1 MKFSDANSNDS
12 CSLQSDNMISKRLK
26 ITMDSSIDCLPFRE
40 IMQKPD
46 VSNRLLKKNSKDQT
60 YTMYNAELCKKIFR
74 FTRELLYSYI

>member
-1 MKFSDANSNDS
+1 
-12 CSLQSDNMISKRLK
+12 
-26 ITMDSSIDCLPFRE
+26 MDSSIDCLPFRE